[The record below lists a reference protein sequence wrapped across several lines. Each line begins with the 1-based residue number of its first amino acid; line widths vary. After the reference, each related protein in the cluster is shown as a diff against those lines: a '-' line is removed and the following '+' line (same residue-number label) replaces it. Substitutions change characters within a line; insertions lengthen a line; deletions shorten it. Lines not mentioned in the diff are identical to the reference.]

1 VASEA
6 QHKELVEKINQLN
19 ILRESNA
26 TLRTESEAQAKR
38 ARELETKL
46 QVLSSQLEPAKDQNR
61 QSQAELE
68 ARDAHI
74 KRLEEESRRWQE
86 RNTQLLTKV
95 CHLTIPLYK
104 TARLTSSAVRSHR
117 SG

>member
-1 VASEA
+1 MASEA

-26 TLRTESEAQAKR
+26 TLRAESEAQSKR
-38 ARELETKL
+38 ARELEMKL
-46 QVLSSQLEPAKDQNR
+46 QVLSAELEPAKEQNR
-61 QSQAELE
+61 LARAELE

-95 CHLTIPLYK
+95 LFCDFFPLD
-104 TARLTSSAVRSHR
+104 RV
-117 SG
+117 

>member
-1 VASEA
+1 VKVVTSES
-6 QHKELVEKINQLN
+6 QHNELIEKINQLN

-26 TLRTESEAQAKR
+26 TLRSDCETYAKR

-46 QVLSSQLEPAKDQNR
+46 QLLSSELEPAKE
-61 QSQAELE
+61 QSRMARAELE
-68 ARDAHI
+68 ARDAQL

-95 CHLTIPLYK
+95 SLLLFVVSPAGSIVNL
-104 TARLTSSAVRSHR
+104 V
-117 SG
+117 